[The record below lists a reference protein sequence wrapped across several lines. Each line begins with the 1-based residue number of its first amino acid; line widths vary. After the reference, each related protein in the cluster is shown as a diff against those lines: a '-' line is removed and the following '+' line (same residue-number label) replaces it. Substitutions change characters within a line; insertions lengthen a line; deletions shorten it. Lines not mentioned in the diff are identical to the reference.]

1 MGREGGPCSVKRLI
15 IALIFALLAGIF
27 ALQNHRPVQIHL
39 YFWTFPRVSESLL
52 IIASVLLG
60 AVLGGSF
67 AWREH
72 LRQIHDTN
80 TSAPITDAP
89 STTDPSNEP

>member
-1 MGREGGPCSVKRLI
+1 MKRLI
-15 IALIFALLAGIF
+15 IALVFALLAGIF

-60 AVLGGSF
+60 AVLGGSL

-72 LRQIHDTN
+72 LRQARSSAV
-80 TSAPITDAP
+80 SAPMDDAP
-89 STTDPSNEP
+89 STTSPQNEP

>member
-1 MGREGGPCSVKRLI
+1 MLCFVKRLI
-15 IALIFALLAGIF
+15 IALVFALLAGIF

-60 AVLGGSF
+60 AVLGGSL

-72 LRQIHDTN
+72 LRQTRA
-80 TSAPITDAP
+80 SALSTTVDDAP
-89 STTDPSNEP
+89 SPTSSPNEP